1 MINYGIIGFGRFAEQ
16 SLAPA
21 FRGAVHSRLA
31 ALQKRDPEAARQAGE
46 RWSARPYTRVEDLVK
61 DPEIQAVFCAGVNSE
76 RCRETILAAEA
87 GRHVLVEKPM
97 AMDAGECQRMIDA
110 CRRNGVQLMVAQVA
124 RFSPAVLKMRELVAS
139 GVLGD
144 IALVHSDFVFNGLD
158 PSRSW
163 LYDRTLAGGGPIFD
177 VGVHCLDTLRFVLQD
192 EVVSL
197 RSLTQPRPTRT
208 RTESSAVLAL
218 GFAKGTLGTLSCSFA
233 TGLHW
238 SLLRLS
244 GSRGNLSCSDFT
256 RGHFTAQVELEL
268 IQEGG
273 PSRKEFFAFPVG
285 DLYTAE
291 IDHFSQVILGNL
303 PCLVPGEEGLI
314 NQCLLD
320 QAIAG

>member
-1 MINYGIIGFGRFAEQ
+1 LIHFGIIGFGRFAEQ

-21 FRGAVHSRLA
+21 FRLAQHSRLA
-31 ALQKRDPEAARQAGE
+31 AIQKRDPEAARLAGE
-46 RWSARPYTRVEDLVK
+46 RWSATPYTRAEDLVK
-61 DPEIQAVFCAGVNSE
+61 DPQIQAVFCAGLNSE
-76 RCRETILAAEA
+76 RCRETLLAAEA
-87 GRHVLVEKPM
+87 GKHVLVEKPM

-110 CRRNGVQLMVAQVA
+110 CRASGVQLMVAQVA
-124 RFSPAVLKMRELVAS
+124 RFSPAVIKMRELVAS

-177 VGVHCLDTLRFVLQD
+177 VGVHCLDSLRYVLQD
-192 EVVSL
+192 EVVGL
-197 RSLTQPRPTRT
+197 RSLTQPRPTQT

-218 GFAKGTLGTLSCSFA
+218 AFSKGALGTLSCSFA

-256 RGHFTAQVELEL
+256 RGHITAQVELEL
-268 IQEGG
+268 AGEEG
-273 PSRKEFFAFPVG
+273 PSRKERFTFEVG

-291 IDHFSQVILGNL
+291 IDHFSQAILENR
-303 PCLVPGEEGLI
+303 PSLVPGEEGLI
-314 NQCLLD
+314 NQRLLD
-320 QAIAG
+320 QAMAG